1 MVDNG
6 TNNGQSGQQGVP
18 NQDSVVTP
26 IRDPLSLRDTDT
38 GNLKR
43 LSPSKAKKTIKLK
56 QLSAGSSS
64 VTIPSAGESGEG
76 MAPAA
81 PRPAASIPK
90 LDISGA
96 SSKQTIQL
104 RPTVAAAAGTVVTP
118 AAPPKNLG
126 ATIKITPKAM
136 TGEGSVSAAGGNPLK
151 TIKLTPPGAI
161 APAATGA
168 TAAADAPSAKSAILL
183 KAVPP
188 RPAAAPLVV
197 PPPAAMEAPAPSVD
211 QTTPAMAPIT
221 PETVEEVNADA
232 PTVSIKAGG
241 LKLTPPGGLKITSG
255 GMALKPRL
263 TPTAPPEPVAPE
275 LEGTVPELDKTVS
288 SMAPVVTAP
297 EAVEP
302 GTPTVSLKP
311 AGLKPSLGGLKPKL
325 TPPAPMAPEE
335 EAVPAAEEVKKPGL
349 SLKPKAPAPMAP
361 TEGEVSPAAEAP
373 KKPGLAL
380 KKSED
385 SAEVQARF
393 AEEEQQVRDGVEE
406 TTATKTEPGIVMTL
420 LSMVAMLAMVC
431 SVTMLAIQYANHWMD
446 KNIALPGLNGIE
458 DVQLFK
464 KSGSDTAAPTVKAA
478 APAKAAPAKAASAA
492 KVAPAEK
499 TAPAAKKADKKD
511 AK

>member
-6 TNNGQSGQQGVP
+6 TNDGQSGQQGVP

-56 QLSAGSSS
+56 PLTAGSSS
-64 VTIPSAGESGEG
+64 VSIPSAGESSEG

-90 LDISGA
+90 LDITGA

-104 RPTVAAAAGTVVTP
+104 RPTVAAAAGTAVTP
-118 AAPPKNLG
+118 SATPKNLG

-136 TGEGSVSAAGGNPLK
+136 TGEGAVPAAGGNPLK

-168 TAAADAPSAKSAILL
+168 TTAADAPSDKSAILL

-197 PPPAAMEAPAPSVD
+197 PPPAAMEAPAPSVE
-211 QTTPAMAPIT
+211 QTTPAMAPIA
-221 PETVEEVNADA
+221 PEAVEEVNAEA

-241 LKLTPPGGLKITSG
+241 LKLTPPAGLKITSG
-255 GMALKPRL
+255 GMALKPKL
-263 TPTAPPEPVAPE
+263 TPTAPPEPAA
-275 LEGTVPELDKTVS
+275 PELDKTVP
-288 SMAPVVTAP
+288 SMAPVAPAP

-302 GTPTVSLKP
+302 NTPTVSLKP
-311 AGLKPSLGGLKPKL
+311 TGGLKPKL
-325 TPPAPMAPEE
+325 TPPAPMAPAPMAPEE
-335 EAVPAAEEVKKPGL
+335 EAAPAVEEVKKPGL

-361 TEGEVSPAAEAP
+361 TEEEIPPVAEAP
-373 KKPGLAL
+373 KKPGLSL

-393 AEEEQQVRDGVEE
+393 AEEEQQVREGVEE
-406 TTATKTEPGIVMTL
+406 ATVTKTEPGVVMTL

-431 SVTMLAIQYANHWMD
+431 SVTMLAVQYANHWMD
-446 KNIALPGLNGIE
+446 KNIALPGLSGIE

-464 KSGSDTAAPTVKAA
+464 KSGGDTAVSTVKAA
-478 APAKAAPAKAASAA
+478 APAKAAPAKAAPAA
-492 KVAPAEK
+492 K
-499 TAPAAKKADKKD
+499 TAPAAKKAAKKD